1 MYLDGWA
8 PIGWAT
14 MGLARIVGVG
24 RGAQSWPVESAMA
37 DGIGDGRCDHRRP
50 MGSAMADGSGVEAE
64 ALTPRRATD
73 GRTLAG
79 LCFFC
84 CYVFRLVIS
93 WLWIMGGSALVLAC
107 GGDGEAG
114 RGGVGDGRK
123 GCGMFVM
130 RGAGVVGP
138 EPHRVV

>member
-37 DGIGDGRCDHRRP
+37 DGIGDGRCDQRRP
-50 MGSAMADGSGVEAE
+50 MGRWDRRWPMVE

-79 LCFFC
+79 LCFFLLLC
-84 CYVFRLVIS
+84 LSIGHF
-93 WLWIMGGSALVLAC
+93 LVLC
-107 GGDGEAG
+107 
-114 RGGVGDGRK
+114 
-123 GCGMFVM
+123 M
-130 RGAGVVGP
+130 GAVP
-138 EPHRVV
+138 SC

>member
-14 MGLARIVGVG
+14 LGLARIVGVG

-64 ALTPRRATD
+64 ALTPRRPTD

-79 LCFFC
+79 LCFFVMSPDC
-84 CYVFRLVIS
+84 HFLVVDY
-93 WLWIMGGSALVLAC
+93 GGQCPRASVQ
-107 GGDGEAG
+107 GWWPVK
-114 RGGVGDGRK
+114 R
-123 GCGMFVM
+123 
-130 RGAGVVGP
+130 
-138 EPHRVV
+138 